1 MANNITENTND
12 QVKRW
17 LKGGYWLGRVNY
29 LHENGWG
36 FLTAY
41 DDDKILVSPNN
52 IEMTKVWFSWK
63 EMSTDIVENDWVIF
77 EPDDAPIEEKE
88 KRNNPYHMQA
98 SKGSVQLVKEISEF
112 RKVLP
117 DISSPLFNNLR
128 DDYLDCILIFGQR
141 IFIASAYADDV
152 KKQLDNHFKQL
163 FEQWKSEELSKLEQR
178 EIELADRQHN
188 LEEYKKRSEFE
199 IEKQR
204 IELDEATKKAVW
216 VKDQLRDL
224 EETRA
229 TIRLYEE
236 QVNTSLKRWG
246 FDTIS
251 VMEPSAEQAHANFDS
266 EPSLIDF
273 VEKFIR
279 SKGYYFTHDQIANF
293 YTCLKTDTV
302 TILAGLSGT
311 GKSSLIR
318 EFSQAI
324 GAEFILVPVKAT
336 WSDDS
341 DLLGFYH
348 PEKKTYV
355 STVFL
360 DAIISAN
367 ANPERL
373 YFICLDEMNLS
384 RVEYYFSDFLSI
396 LEQGKNRKITPY
408 SKTEWNIRKAQL
420 GRFKSDLDNEK
431 ISQAEYDE
439 AERNVRCFKYEI
451 DVPHNIFICGTVN
464 VDETTHPF
472 SDKVLDR
479 AQIIQYGNV
488 EFADYKQSAE
498 NVIPTFV
505 SYSKFREFSR
515 KTSEIPVNDNWF
527 NEINSILRIGGYH
540 FGFRVKQQIEDYCSY
555 GLRSGLFTSKNP
567 DDVVDLQIIQK
578 ILPKIR
584 GINSQKLQETFFP
597 EFRKFCGD
605 RYPKSNEII
614 DILKNMDSINFWQ
627 VFRHVG

>member
-1 MANNITENTND
+1 MADYIAPKNNN
-12 QVKRW
+12 QVERW
-17 LKGGYWLGRVNY
+17 LKGGYWLGQVNY

-41 DDDKILVSPNN
+41 EDEKILVAPNN
-52 IEMTKVWFSWK
+52 IESTKVWFSWK
-63 EMSTDIVENDWVIF
+63 DMSSSIGNYDWVIF
-77 EPDDAPIEEKE
+77 EPEDAPIEEKE
-88 KRNNPYHMQA
+88 KRSNPYHMQA
-98 SKGSVQLVKEISEF
+98 RKGSVQLVKEISVF
-112 RKVLP
+112 RKSLP
-117 DISSPLFNNLR
+117 DIDSPLFNNLR
-128 DDYLDCILIFGQR
+128 DNYLDCIFVFGQR
-141 IFIASAYADDV
+141 IFIASVYANEV
-152 KKQLDNHFKQL
+152 KNHLESDYKQLL
-163 FEQWKSEELSKLEQR
+163 EQWKSELISKVQQR
-178 EIELADRQHN
+178 EKELADREHN
-188 LEEYKKRSEFE
+188 LEEYTNRVESEL
-199 IEKQR
+199 EKQR
-204 IELDEATKKAVW
+204 IELEEATKKVGR
-216 VKDQLRDL
+216 VKDQLKEL
-224 EETRA
+224 EDTRA
-229 TIRLYEE
+229 TIRLFEE
-236 QVNTSLKRWG
+236 QVNTSLKKWG

-251 VMEPSAEQAHANFDS
+251 VMEPSAEQRFVNFDS
-266 EPSLIDF
+266 EQSLIEH
-273 VEKFIR
+273 VEEYIV
-279 SKGYYFTHDQIANF
+279 SKGYFFTHDQIANF
-293 YTCLKTDTV
+293 YTCLKTDAI

-318 EFSQAI
+318 QFSRAI

-348 PEKKTYV
+348 PEKKTYI

-396 LEQGKNRKITPY
+396 LEQGENRKLTPY
-408 SKTEWNIRKAQL
+408 SKTEWDIRNAQL
-420 GRFKSDLDNEK
+420 NRAKSDFDNKK
-431 ISQAEYDE
+431 ISQAEYGE
-439 AERNVRCFKYEI
+439 IEKNVRCFKYEI
-451 DVPHNIFICGTVN
+451 EVPHNIFICGTVN

-488 EFADYKQSAE
+488 EFAGYKKSTE
-498 NVIPTFV
+498 NVLPVFV
-505 SYSKFREFSR
+505 NHSRFREFSR
-515 KTSEIPVNDNWF
+515 KTSEIPINDNWF
-527 NEINSILRIGGYH
+527 NELNSILRIGGYH
-540 FGFRVKQQIEDYCSY
+540 FGFRVKKQIEDYCSY
-555 GLRSGLFTSKNP
+555 GLRSGLFTFKSP

-584 GINSQKLQETFFP
+584 GINSQKLQEAFFP

-605 RYPKSNEII
+605 RYPNSNEII
-614 DILKNMDSINFWQ
+614 DVLKNMDSINFWQ